1 MTDDTGHGVER
12 RSQHRRGRATPKSG
26 GRPRTLSE
34 GSEKTM
40 TRKKDRPDFTR
51 AETYMQEQAP
61 AVAER
66 TRTDIE
72 EERVRVAALAHER
85 MQRGKALRIAA
96 AFLVAGIA
104 LVLLSD
110 RYGTVVDAVA
120 GVVSA
125 FAIAAVIHV
134 LRPRPLL
141 RFGLVVIAL
150 ACLAVTFATVLH
162 IHLHGMS

>member
-1 MTDDTGHGVER
+1 MDDDNRGGVER
-12 RSQHRRGRATPKSG
+12 RSPHRRGRKDFRNG
-26 GRPRTLSE
+26 GRPTTLSE
-34 GSEKTM
+34 GAEKTM
-40 TRKKDRPDFTR
+40 TKKKERPDFTR

-72 EERVRVAALAHER
+72 EERQHSMERAHAR
-85 MQRGKALRIAA
+85 LQRTRALRIAA
-96 AFLVAGIA
+96 ALLAAGIA
-104 LVLLSD
+104 LVFLSD
-110 RYGTVVDAVA
+110 QYGRVVDAVA

-125 FAIAAVIHV
+125 FAIAAAIHV

-162 IHLHGMS
+162 IHLHGAG